1 VHHPRSYQKS
11 NLATEVLTARE
22 HEGSKGTPRHHAET
36 NPTLG
41 QADSPSK
48 KLCGR
53 KKKDPCAFER
63 HSSTQ
68 VHGAKIHSEME
79 RPGVS
84 TCGSTKSEEGEIRL
98 GITRERRRL
107 KTGRKKKERHC
118 RIETDERDLGQASR
132 GLHWRPELAYDLT
145 LRLPKIR
152 ERKNHEL
159 TGEERREKP
168 TLGARTKTS
177 CESTAGERTEID
189 LEPKNQRT

>member
-98 GITRERRRL
+98 GITRERHRL
-107 KTGRKKKERHC
+107 KTGRKKRSATAESRRTSEIWAKLHGDS
-118 RIETDERDLGQASR
+118 TGGQS
-132 GLHWRPELAYDLT
+132 LLT
-145 LRLPKIR
+145 I
-152 ERKNHEL
+152 
-159 TGEERREKP
+159 
-168 TLGARTKTS
+168 
-177 CESTAGERTEID
+177 
-189 LEPKNQRT
+189 